1 MEKRNGLHEK
11 DRHNILYGSVK
22 YRGGL
27 SDCIT
32 ICGIYTSWQMV
43 SERWQKILKNCGKC
57 AAEGYA
63 EGGGIWYPA
72 GSILSGVATAP

>member
-1 MEKRNGLHEK
+1 MLVRLAPGMSQKTLGKGCVGYGKEGRIGTAEASRICHEK

-32 ICGIYTSWQMV
+32 ICGIYTSRQMV
-43 SERWQKILKNCGKC
+43 SERWQN
-57 AAEGYA
+57 
-63 EGGGIWYPA
+63 A
-72 GSILSGVATAP
+72 GRKY